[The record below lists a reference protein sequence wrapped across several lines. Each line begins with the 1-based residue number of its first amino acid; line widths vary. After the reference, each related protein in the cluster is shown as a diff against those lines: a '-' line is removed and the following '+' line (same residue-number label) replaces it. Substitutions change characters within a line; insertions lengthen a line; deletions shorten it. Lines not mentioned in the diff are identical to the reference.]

1 MSIAFVYF
9 LCYLLISSELLKST
23 NSKIMLKIKVHD
35 SSAVTLQMT
44 TMSYHTMNFS
54 CKTSHKQ
61 EVRKT
66 GKAYIEMAERCTG

>member
-35 SSAVTLQMT
+35 SSAVTSEWVSQ
-44 TMSYHTMNFS
+44 
-54 CKTSHKQ
+54 
-61 EVRKT
+61 
-66 GKAYIEMAERCTG
+66 

>member
-35 SSAVTLQMT
+35 SSAVTVKHVGIRRVKIYT
-44 TMSYHTMNFS
+44 P
-54 CKTSHKQ
+54 
-61 EVRKT
+61 
-66 GKAYIEMAERCTG
+66 

>member
-35 SSAVTLQMT
+35 SSAVTLACGETPFLGDYCQWEHVM
-44 TMSYHTMNFS
+44 
-54 CKTSHKQ
+54 
-61 EVRKT
+61 
-66 GKAYIEMAERCTG
+66 I